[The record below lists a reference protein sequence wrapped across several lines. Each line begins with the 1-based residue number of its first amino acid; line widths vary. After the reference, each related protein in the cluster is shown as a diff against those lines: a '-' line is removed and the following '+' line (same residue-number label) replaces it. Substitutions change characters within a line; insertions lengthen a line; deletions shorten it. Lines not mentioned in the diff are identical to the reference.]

1 MGMRRFKI
9 ITYKFLVNIL
19 LRLPDAF
26 YAVLFAVVFPIYK
39 ALHKERA
46 YGRVE
51 KHLELAREYITKKN
65 TIDCFAPLQGS
76 RNDEQGYTAREL
88 AHALDNRSVMSL
100 LNDDEAEGRSI
111 KPLEHTTARDT
122 FRGIFWNALESYRGL
137 ARFKS
142 IEKRIVYENEH
153 IIRDA
158 IAECAKQNAPIAG
171 ISIHQGAFELM
182 HRALCRYSEHVHLI
196 TDSVGDIAFRDV
208 LKELRSDPHL
218 TEYHPDETGR
228 LIRELFRT
236 KGILAMVVD
245 QGKHTKGNLV
255 SLFGRPTPL
264 YLRLP
269 QKINEMGAGIV
280 IFRTWSEKKRIVIRF
295 ENYYPPK
302 YDENA
307 GKAANAAPSENPQNL
322 DKSPLVTAIA
332 SEIETWIAD
341 HPEQWSWNYHGNFVQ

>member
-26 YAVLFAVVFPIYK
+26 YAILFAVVFPIYK
-39 ALHKERA
+39 ALHKKRA

-51 KHLELAREYITKKN
+51 KHLAAAKEYAAKVYTKKMR
-65 TIDCFAPLQGS
+65 TDSSTKSA
-76 RNDEQGYTAREL
+76 
-88 AHALDNRSVMSL
+88 L
-100 LNDDEAEGRSI
+100 LNVT
-111 KPLEHTTARDT
+111 PRDT

-142 IEKRIVYENEH
+142 VERRIVYENEH
-153 IIRDA
+153 IIREA
-158 IAECAKQNAPIAG
+158 IAVCAKQNAPIAG

-341 HPEQWSWNYHGNFVQ
+341 HPEQWSWNYHGNFTTTL

>member
-1 MGMRRFKI
+1 
-9 ITYKFLVNIL
+9 
-19 LRLPDAF
+19 
-26 YAVLFAVVFPIYK
+26 
-39 ALHKERA
+39 
-46 YGRVE
+46 
-51 KHLELAREYITKKN
+51 
-65 TIDCFAPLQGS
+65 
-76 RNDEQGYTAREL
+76 
-88 AHALDNRSVMSL
+88 
-100 LNDDEAEGRSI
+100 
-111 KPLEHTTARDT
+111 
-122 FRGIFWNALESYRGL
+122 
-137 ARFKS
+137 
-142 IEKRIVYENEH
+142 
-153 IIRDA
+153 
-158 IAECAKQNAPIAG
+158 
-171 ISIHQGAFELM
+171 M

-196 TDSVGDIAFRDV
+196 TDSVGDIAFREV

-341 HPEQWSWNYHGNFVQ
+341 HPEQWSWNYHGNFTTTL

>member
-1 MGMRRFKI
+1 MRRFKV
-9 ITYKFLVNIL
+9 ITYKFQINIL

-26 YAVLFAVVFPIYK
+26 YAILFAVVFPIYK
-39 ALHKERA
+39 ALHKKRA

-51 KHLELAREYITKKN
+51 KHLAAAKEYAAKVYAKKMR
-65 TIDCFAPLQGS
+65 AVPY
-76 RNDEQGYTAREL
+76 NDS
-88 AHALDNRSVMSL
+88 ALFTVT
-100 LNDDEAEGRSI
+100 
-111 KPLEHTTARDT
+111 PRDT

-137 ARFKS
+137 ARFSKV
-142 IEKRIVYENEH
+142 ERQIVYENEH
-153 IIRDA
+153 VIREA

-196 TDSVGDIAFRDV
+196 TDSVGDPAFRDV
-208 LKELRSDPHL
+208 LQELRSDPYL

-245 QGKHTKGNLV
+245 QGKHTKGNTV
-255 SLFGRPTPL
+255 SLFGCPSTL

-280 IFRTWSEKKRIVIRF
+280 TFRTWTEYANSRTRDSHSRKQRIVIRF
-295 ENYYPPK
+295 ERYYPPK
-302 YDENA
+302 YDVTHKPPEISFKDKYA
-307 GKAANAAPSENPQNL
+307 RSTSE
-322 DKSPLVTAIA
+322 SPLVTGIA
-332 SEIETWIAD
+332 REVETWIAD
-341 HPEQWSWNYHGNFVQ
+341 HPEQWSWNYHGNFTKFT

>member
-26 YAVLFAVVFPIYK
+26 YAILFAVVFPIYK
-39 ALHKERA
+39 ALHKKRA

-51 KHLELAREYITKKN
+51 KHLAAAKEYAAKVYTKKMR
-65 TIDCFAPLQGS
+65 TDSSTKSA
-76 RNDEQGYTAREL
+76 
-88 AHALDNRSVMSL
+88 L
-100 LNDDEAEGRSI
+100 LNVT
-111 KPLEHTTARDT
+111 PRDT

-142 IEKRIVYENEH
+142 VERRIVYENEH
-153 IIRDA
+153 IIREA

-245 QGKHTKGNLV
+245 QGKHTKGNFV

-307 GKAANAAPSENPQNL
+307 GKAANAAPSENQQNL

-341 HPEQWSWNYHGNFVQ
+341 HPEQWSWNYHGNFTTTL

>member
-1 MGMRRFKI
+1 MGMRQFKI

-26 YAVLFAVVFPIYK
+26 YAILFAVVFPIYK
-39 ALHKERA
+39 ALHKKRA

-51 KHLELAREYITKKN
+51 KHLAAAKEYAKKTRTESSTKS
-65 TIDCFAPLQGS
+65 A
-76 RNDEQGYTAREL
+76 
-88 AHALDNRSVMSL
+88 L
-100 LNDDEAEGRSI
+100 LNVT
-111 KPLEHTTARDT
+111 PRDT

-142 IEKRIVYENEH
+142 VERRIVYENER
-153 IIRDA
+153 IIREA

-245 QGKHTKGNLV
+245 QGKHTKGNFV

-341 HPEQWSWNYHGNFVQ
+341 HPEQWSWNYHGNFATAL

>member
-51 KHLELAREYITKKN
+51 KHLAAAKEYAAKVYTKKMR
-65 TIDCFAPLQGS
+65 TDSSTKSA
-76 RNDEQGYTAREL
+76 
-88 AHALDNRSVMSL
+88 L
-100 LNDDEAEGRSI
+100 LNVT
-111 KPLEHTTARDT
+111 PRDT

-142 IEKRIVYENEH
+142 IEKRIVYENER

-245 QGKHTKGNLV
+245 QGKHTKGNTV

-280 IFRTWSEKKRIVIRF
+280 IFRTWSEKNRIVVRF
-295 ENYYPPK
+295 EKYYPPK